1 MLAEKNGHARAW
13 PFSSAMRC
21 RIMLNVIFLTEKFYR
36 RYKDCPE
43 IEQKTSRPY
52 IRVGVLIDGVLWAI
66 PMRSNINHEHT
77 IWTDKANK
85 CGIDFTKAVVI
96 DNPAEY
102 ISSIKP
108 HIRPNE
114 FEVLKSINS
123 YTIEQKMRQYIKK
136 YKKSEAAHKHF
147 QKQEYCEVLYPE
159 IL

>member
-1 MLAEKNGHARAW
+1 
-13 PFSSAMRC
+13 
-21 RIMLNVIFLTEKFYR
+21 MLNVIFLTEKFYR

-96 DNPAEY
+96 NNPAEY

-123 YTIEQKMRQYIKK
+123 YTIEQNMRQYIKK
-136 YKKSEAAHKHF
+136 YRTDVYKRQVYRREKPKPNRRISHAGANPNTH
-147 QKQEYCEVLYPE
+147 
-159 IL
+159 ILHERARAGNL

>member
-66 PMRSNINHEHT
+66 PMRSNINH
-77 IWTDKANK
+77 
-85 CGIDFTKAVVI
+85 
-96 DNPAEY
+96 
-102 ISSIKP
+102 
-108 HIRPNE
+108 
-114 FEVLKSINS
+114 
-123 YTIEQKMRQYIKK
+123 
-136 YKKSEAAHKHF
+136 
-147 QKQEYCEVLYPE
+147 
-159 IL
+159 

>member
-1 MLAEKNGHARAW
+1 
-13 PFSSAMRC
+13 
-21 RIMLNVIFLTEKFYR
+21 MLNVIFLTEKFYR

-123 YTIEQKMRQYIKK
+123 YTIEQKMGQYIKK
-136 YKKSEAAHKHF
+136 FNRTRMMTISHECYFSHCRYRYSIHIIVHTPNLWKT
-147 QKQEYCEVLYPE
+147 
-159 IL
+159 

>member
-1 MLAEKNGHARAW
+1 MEGKQKNARREERSRSRVAVFFGYEVSNNAECH
-13 PFSSAMRC
+13 
-21 RIMLNVIFLTEKFYR
+21 FLTEKFYR

-136 YKKSEAAHKHF
+136 YKKRSST
-147 QKQEYCEVLYPE
+147 
-159 IL
+159 